1 MLEKSAKRWIRRL
14 LMNDISGSSPNP
26 VAAVRNA
33 YRSRIQYDKAHYKNV
48 SPGELEFD
56 ASGKRYIPVFEGTA
70 RDRLAAFKAKG
81 QKPSVTK
88 QRVYSHRNDAFRKA
102 ILNYVNNTSQ
112 HIPDTVK
119 SRYMSLRDRQRKLYR
134 IKNRILENAIDVK
147 NNRIVFGKNVL
158 RQYSTPNTY
167 GITHHMADLDR
178 SERAN
183 LLAREAFKN
192 GLTEIPMPEDL
203 QVGYRGHSGTRLLVG
218 GPGIKHTD
226 KDIAFMRN
234 SVNSDKDRDLAETLL
249 YESTAPL
256 AGKGTRTR
264 PSFRFEKA
272 YVPDEPLFRQYYNIP
287 DSVEGMDTTELI
299 PAFRDKVFRAGYP
312 GGTAHRRS
320 VLEKAIERIKNNPE
334 YNWALDD
341 AEEMLDYVNGKVYN
355 KTVKDHG
362 FDWYTPNPVIGGDY
376 AGTRRVVPIPHEEYA
391 KRLKPA
397 HDLSDE
403 QVDAMLSKATDKRN
417 KAINLQN
424 RLQNQIHQ
432 QYESKYPF
440 GSLDPDD
447 IAGNILPQL

>member
-14 LMNDISGSSPNP
+14 LTNDIMASSPNP

-33 YRSRIQYDKAHYKNV
+33 YRSRLHYDKAHYKNV
-48 SPGELEFD
+48 DPGELEFD
-56 ASGKRYIPVFEGTA
+56 ASGKRFIPIFEGTA

-88 QRVYSHRNDAFRKA
+88 QRVYSHRDGAFRNA
-102 ILNYVNNTSQ
+102 IFNYVDNASQ
-112 HIPDTVK
+112 YIPDAVK
-119 SRYMSLRDRQRKLYR
+119 SRYMSLRARQRKLHG
-134 IKNRILENAIDVK
+134 IENRILENSIDVPV
-147 NNRIVFGKNVL
+147 NELVFGKNVL

-167 GITHHMADLDR
+167 GITHHIADLDS

-183 LLAREAFKN
+183 LLAREAFDN

-203 QVGYRGHSGTRLLVG
+203 KLGYKGTNGLRLLVG

-226 KDIAFMRN
+226 EDIAFMRN
-234 SVNSDKDRDLAETLL
+234 TVRSDEDRDLAETVL
-249 YESTAPL
+249 YETTAPL

-264 PSFRFEKA
+264 PSFRFERA
-272 YVPDEPLFRQYYNIP
+272 YVPDEPRFRNYYNIP

-299 PAFRDKVFRAGYP
+299 PAFRDTVFRAGTP
-312 GGTAHRRS
+312 GGIVRRRS

-341 AEEMLDYVNGKVYN
+341 AEGMLDYVNGKVYN
-355 KTVKDHG
+355 KSVKDHG

-376 AGTRRVVPIPHEEYA
+376 AGTRRVVPIPREEYA

-397 HDLSDE
+397 NDLSDE
-403 QVDAMLSKATDKRN
+403 QVDAMLSKATDRHN

-440 GSLDPDD
+440 GVLDPYSL
-447 IAGNILPQL
+447 ANILPKL